1 MNHKILYIAMVG
13 WAASGLRS
21 QADNISTTLS
31 EWNLIT
37 AGNLQDVTD
46 VNGNTYVGGNVTVAN
61 SFDVGTS
68 DSATVQPGNYSLA
81 VDGNIN
87 SGGTIDVD
95 AGNTVVGGTVTGR
108 TISGGTVTKGSLASV
123 PSSPVS
129 TVDSASTAWSKMTAN
144 SSAAVSG
151 GTLNFNC
158 ANSATLA
165 VFNITAATLFK
176 QNQSFGLKLGS
187 STAQVVINV
196 SGTSATEAGGE
207 NFNGLF
213 SSWGNRVVFNFY
225 QATSVSLSGSIY
237 GYVVAPDATVST
249 TSTIVGGVMAN
260 VLNSSSE
267 VERCAGTSDYANTPA
282 VPDAGNTAGLLG
294 LSFSS
299 LALVRR
305 RYFGR
310 AA

>member
-95 AGNTVVGGTVTGR
+95 AGNTVVG
-108 TISGGTVTKGSLASV
+108 K
-123 PSSPVS
+123 PSELTPF
-129 TVDSASTAWSKMTAN
+129 SAE
-144 SSAAVSG
+144 
-151 GTLNFNC
+151 
-158 ANSATLA
+158 
-165 VFNITAATLFK
+165 LF
-176 QNQSFGLKLGS
+176 
-187 STAQVVINV
+187 AQLVEEAGFPPGVINILP
-196 SGTSATEAGGE
+196 GA
-207 NFNGLF
+207 
-213 SSWGNRVVFNFY
+213 
-225 QATSVSLSGSIY
+225 
-237 GYVVAPDATVST
+237 
-249 TSTIVGGVMAN
+249 
-260 VLNSSSE
+260 
-267 VERCAGTSDYANTPA
+267 
-282 VPDAGNTAGLLG
+282 LL
-294 LSFSS
+294 
-299 LALVRR
+299 
-305 RYFGR
+305 
-310 AA
+310 

>member
-129 TVDSASTAWSKMTAN
+129 TVDSASTA
-144 SSAAVSG
+144 
-151 GTLNFNC
+151 
-158 ANSATLA
+158 
-165 VFNITAATLFK
+165 
-176 QNQSFGLKLGS
+176 
-187 STAQVVINV
+187 
-196 SGTSATEAGGE
+196 
-207 NFNGLF
+207 
-213 SSWGNRVVFNFY
+213 
-225 QATSVSLSGSIY
+225 
-237 GYVVAPDATVST
+237 
-249 TSTIVGGVMAN
+249 
-260 VLNSSSE
+260 
-267 VERCAGTSDYANTPA
+267 
-282 VPDAGNTAGLLG
+282 
-294 LSFSS
+294 
-299 LALVRR
+299 
-305 RYFGR
+305 
-310 AA
+310 